1 MKITDYICLYSELS
15 ELLYNERLQLNSEWE
30 DEHGERTASGHDG
43 IVECVNLIESILGD
57 YINIED

>member
-30 DEHGERTASGHDG
+30 DENGERTEAGHDG
-43 IVECVNLIESILGD
+43 VVECVNLIESILSD
-57 YINIED
+57 SIKIED

>member
-43 IVECVNLIESILGD
+43 IVECVN
-57 YINIED
+57 